1 MEVDSKVVEH
11 RKTETADKVPRYT
24 VLLKG
29 LTVEAQEI
37 RLSIKGDKED
47 LFKKYPLKTEH
58 TIKVHNP
65 QTKLT

>member
-1 MEVDSKVVEH
+1 MEVDLKVIEH
-11 RKTETADKVPRYT
+11 RKIETADKVPRYT

-29 LTVEAQEI
+29 LTVEAQEF

-47 LFKKYPLKTEH
+47 LFKKYALKTEH
-58 TIKVHNP
+58 TVKLTNP